1 MTVVK
6 MVKTNVIGQQKQRY
20 IQKSTICRYIH
31 STYCKKQ
38 NREARY
44 GVICEFMKDV
54 LACLGVPKLIQ
65 VDTKISDFRPVN
77 LCQRVRAAG
86 NTKYLKCTNVGCD
99 ESVKLDDDY
108 WPDCKP
114 EGPLFSAEFVCLCV
128 CVSDRH
134 FYPSALTD
142 FDET

>member
-1 MTVVK
+1 MSWGAK
-6 MVKTNVIGQQKQRY
+6 YRWNRKIDDIRP
-20 IQKSTICRYIH
+20 S
-31 STYCKKQ
+31 KK
-38 NREARY
+38 
-44 GVICEFMKDV
+44 
-54 LACLGVPKLIQ
+54 
-65 VDTKISDFRPVN
+65 

-114 EGPLFSAEFVCLCV
+114 EGPLFSAEFVCVCVCVCVTV

-134 FYPSALTD
+134 LYPSTLTD
-142 FDET
+142 FDETWLQGPYCDLVWPRP